1 MELEVKQV
9 SKTFGEKAVLQ
20 GASLGLKRGEIVG
33 LFGRNG
39 SGKSTLLKIIFGT
52 VKAPKLDLTI
62 DGVRW
67 AQRAVIP
74 AGKVAYLPQQEYLP
88 TGITTRNLLPL
99 IFNDAEKLDRI
110 FYAPLVEDF
119 AHRKLHD
126 LSVGERKYLG
136 ILILCQLD
144 HPFLL
149 LDEPFTM
156 IDPLCKDLI
165 KTLLV
170 ATKETKGILLSDH
183 YYDDVLQITDRN
195 YLLKEGSLV
204 PVAGRADLERWGYL
218 GR

>member
-1 MELEVKQV
+1 MELQV
-9 SKTFGEKAVLQ
+9 DQVTIAFGARTVLQ
-20 GASLGLKRGEIVG
+20 DASLQLRRGEIVG

-52 VKAPKLDLTI
+52 VRAPAAQLRI
-62 DGVRW
+62 DGERW
-67 AQRAVIP
+67 AQRELIP

-88 TGITTRNLLPL
+88 TGITTRALLPL
-99 IFNDAEKLDRI
+99 LFSDGEKLDRI
-110 FYAPLVEDF
+110 FYAPLVEHF

-165 KTLLV
+165 KTLLAESKKV
-170 ATKETKGILLSDH
+170 KGILLSDH
-183 YYDDVLQITDRN
+183 YYDDVLQIADRS
-195 YLLKEGSLV
+195 YLLQDGGLV
-204 PVAGRADLERWGYL
+204 PVAGRADLKRLGYL